1 MQRQRESTLHPVNL
15 AVVVTY
21 VGLITYVGIRFS
33 QRVKTA
39 KDFFLAGRS
48 LAWWV
53 IGLSIIGTNVDTN
66 GYIGASGNAYSIG
79 IAQALGETAP
89 LIMIC
94 LLYTSD
100 AADE

>member
-1 MQRQRESTLHPVNL
+1 MQRQRESTLHPIDL
-15 AVVVTY
+15 AVVVAY

-66 GYIGASGNAYSIG
+66 GYIAI
-79 IAQALGETAP
+79 
-89 LIMIC
+89 
-94 LLYTSD
+94 
-100 AADE
+100 